1 MTLKV
6 LREKLAMNYHP
17 VKRLKN
23 PLVQH
28 LVLPAHRGPMAYRDP
43 LELLDL
49 LVNADL
55 LGGAD
60 HRANQDRKAGL
71 GCREKSVDLVLP
83 ALLVSEDHLAQKV
96 LKEIEE
102 PPDLLDPLVQPDP
115 KGPQANLDLPE
126 KEVKQVY
133 PVNKVNLENEV
144 YLVTLLLSTDPL
156 DPQVNVEVTETT
168 DLPDFRANPV
178 QKEKPV
184 TRDPMDDLGETVRME
199 SEAPKVT
206 LVNLDPLV
214 ILVV

>member
-1 MTLKV
+1 M
-6 LREKLAMNYHP
+6 
-17 VKRLKN
+17 
-23 PLVQH
+23 
-28 LVLPAHRGPMAYRDP
+28 
-43 LELLDL
+43 
-49 LVNADL
+49 
-55 LGGAD
+55 
-60 HRANQDRKAGL
+60 
-71 GCREKSVDLVLP
+71 P

-133 PVNKVNLENEV
+133 LVNKVNLESEV
-144 YLVTLLLSTDPL
+144 YLVTLLLSMDPP

-168 DLPDFRANPV
+168 DLPGFRANLV

-184 TRDPMDDLGETVRME
+184 TRDLMDDLGETVRME

>member
-1 MTLKV
+1 M
-6 LREKLAMNYHP
+6 
-17 VKRLKN
+17 
-23 PLVQH
+23 
-28 LVLPAHRGPMAYRDP
+28 
-43 LELLDL
+43 
-49 LVNADL
+49 
-55 LGGAD
+55 
-60 HRANQDRKAGL
+60 
-71 GCREKSVDLVLP
+71 P

-133 PVNKVNLENEV
+133 LVNKVNLESEV
-144 YLVTLLLSTDPL
+144 YLVTLLLSTDPP

-168 DLPDFRANPV
+168 DLLDFQVNPV

-184 TRDPMDDLGETVRME
+184 TRDLMDDLGETVRME